1 MKVSTDSLHL
11 QVDAVRVA
19 GEGYGIWAEAQD
31 VHPGMIFLNFLN
43 FLYTYYRLQA
53 LRACL

>member
-53 LRACL
+53 LR